1 MELITELL
9 IQILQ
14 TIMVLAL
21 APGLTGLIRWVK
33 ARLLRRRGTPIIQV
47 YRDFFRLL
55 RKDVV
60 IADNASWLF
69 RVVPYL
75 VFNAIWTAASLV
87 PTFSTQLLFAPA
99 ADLIAL
105 IALLSSARFA
115 LALGALDVGTSF
127 GGIGASREMMIASL
141 AEPAMLMIVFTV
153 SLFAETTHLPAVA
166 QYMIEHPVFLQVA
179 MVLAAIAMVI
189 VSLAETARIP
199 VDNPATHLE
208 LTMVHE
214 AMVLE
219 YSGRHLALIEA
230 AGSLKLVLYLSL
242 FCCLFAPWGIA
253 HQGAALSGILAGL
266 GIWVLKLAVGAVL
279 LAVLE
284 TCLSKMRLF
293 RLADLL
299 GGGFLFGLLSVILM
313 FVFGTL

>member
-1 MELITELL
+1 MELITAGL
-9 IQILQ
+9 IQVAQ
-14 TIMVLAL
+14 TVLVLAL
-21 APGLTGLIRWVK
+21 APGLTGLVRWVK
-33 ARLLRRRGTPIIQV
+33 ARLLRRRGPPIFQV
-47 YRDFFRLL
+47 YRDFARLL
-55 RKDVV
+55 RKKVV
-60 IADNASWLF
+60 VANNASWLF
-69 RVVPYL
+69 RLVPYL
-75 VFNAIWTAASLV
+75 VFNAVWTAASLV

-105 IALLSSARFA
+105 VALLSSARFG
-115 LALGALDVGTSF
+115 LALGALDIGTSF

-153 SLFAETTHLPAVA
+153 SLFAGTTHLPAVA
-166 QYMIEHPVFLQVA
+166 QYMSQHQALLQVS
-179 MVLAAIAMVI
+179 VLLAAMAMVI

-242 FCCLFAPWGIA
+242 FCCLFVPWGIA
-253 HQGAALSGILAGL
+253 HAAATPADILASL
-266 GIWVLKLAVGAVL
+266 GIWLIKLTVGAVL

-284 TCLSKMRLF
+284 TCLAKMRLF

-313 FVFGTL
+313 FVFGSL